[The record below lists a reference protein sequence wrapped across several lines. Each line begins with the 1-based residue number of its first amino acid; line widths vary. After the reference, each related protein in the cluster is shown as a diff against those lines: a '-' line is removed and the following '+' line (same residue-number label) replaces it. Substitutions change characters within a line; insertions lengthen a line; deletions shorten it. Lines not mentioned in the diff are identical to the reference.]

1 MADISNP
8 STASAKSY
16 SDFGALGELRGKAQR
31 NEKGAL
37 RESAEQ
43 FEGLFIQMMLK
54 SMRDASN
61 VMKTD
66 MFKSNAMETFEGMY
80 DKELSMSMAKR
91 NALGFADVVVK
102 QLSQQQSTPSTAD
115 LLAAKQHGLSL
126 VPAGMPLNKPVMPMP
141 LKATETVPMPLPSRS
156 LKPLSMRQAM
166 PLTPPSGVNH
176 E

>member
-91 NALGFADVVVK
+91 NALGFADVVVR
-102 QLSQQQSTPSTAD
+102 QLSQAQASPSTAD
-115 LLAAKQHGLSL
+115 LLAQRQTVNSL
-126 VPAGMPLNKPVMPMP
+126 VAPAMPLHKPVLPMSLQQPVQTAMP
-141 LKATETVPMPLPSRS
+141 LERQT
-156 LKPLSMRQAM
+156 LKPLRLNQSM
-166 PLTPPSGVNH
+166 PLTPVRNEP
-176 E
+176 

>member
-91 NALGFADVVVK
+91 NALGFADVVVR
-102 QLSQQQSTPSTAD
+102 QLSQTQASPSTAD
-115 LLAAKQHGLSL
+115 LLAQRQNVNTL
-126 VPAGMPLNKPVMPMP
+126 VAPAMPLHKPVLPMSLQQPVQTAMP
-141 LKATETVPMPLPSRS
+141 LERQT
-156 LKPLSMRQAM
+156 LKPLRLNQAM
-166 PLTPPSGVNH
+166 PLTPVRNEP
-176 E
+176 

>member
-1 MADISNP
+1 MADITNP
-8 STASAKSY
+8 TATRAKSY

-31 NEKGAL
+31 NDKGAL

-91 NALGFADVVVK
+91 NALGFADVVVR
-102 QLSQQQSTPSTAD
+102 QLSQTQASPSTAD
-115 LLAAKQHGLSL
+115 LLAHRQNVNSL
-126 VPAGMPLNKPVMPMP
+126 VAPAMPLHKPVLPMSLQQPAQAAMP
-141 LKATETVPMPLPSRS
+141 LERQT
-156 LKPLSMRQAM
+156 LKPLRLNTSM
-166 PLTPPSGVNH
+166 PLAPVRNEP
-176 E
+176 

>member
-91 NALGFADVVVK
+91 NALGFADVVVR
-102 QLSQQQSTPSTAD
+102 QLSQTQASPSTAD
-115 LLAAKQHGLSL
+115 LLAQRQNVNSL
-126 VPAGMPLNKPVMPMP
+126 VTPAMPLHKPVLPMSLQQPVQTAMP
-141 LKATETVPMPLPSRS
+141 LERQT
-156 LKPLSMRQAM
+156 LKPLRLNTSM
-166 PLTPPSGVNH
+166 PLTPVRNEP
-176 E
+176 

>member
-91 NALGFADVVVK
+91 NALGFADVVVR
-102 QLSQQQSTPSTAD
+102 QLSQTQASTSTAD
-115 LLAAKQHGLSL
+115 LLAQRQTVSSL
-126 VPAGMPLNKPVMPMP
+126 VTPAMPLHKLVLPMSLQQPVQTAMP
-141 LKATETVPMPLPSRS
+141 LERQT
-156 LKPLSMRQAM
+156 LKPLRLNTSM
-166 PLTPPSGVNH
+166 PLTPVRNEP
-176 E
+176 

>member
-91 NALGFADVVVK
+91 NALGFADVVVR
-102 QLSQQQSTPSTAD
+102 QLSQTQASPSTAD
-115 LLAAKQHGLSL
+115 LLAQRQTVNSL
-126 VPAGMPLNKPVMPMP
+126 VTPAMPWHKPVLPMSLQQPVQTAMPLERQ
-141 LKATETVPMPLPSRS
+141 T
-156 LKPLSMRQAM
+156 LKPLRLNQSM
-166 PLTPPSGVNH
+166 PLTPVRNEP
-176 E
+176 

>member
-91 NALGFADVVVK
+91 NALGFADVVVR
-102 QLSQQQSTPSTAD
+102 QLSQTQASPSTAD
-115 LLAAKQHGLSL
+115 LLAQRQTVNSL
-126 VPAGMPLNKPVMPMP
+126 VTPAMPLHKTVLPMSLQQPVQTAMP
-141 LKATETVPMPLPSRS
+141 LERQT
-156 LKPLSMRQAM
+156 LKPLRLNQSM
-166 PLTPPSGVNH
+166 PLTPVRNEP
-176 E
+176 